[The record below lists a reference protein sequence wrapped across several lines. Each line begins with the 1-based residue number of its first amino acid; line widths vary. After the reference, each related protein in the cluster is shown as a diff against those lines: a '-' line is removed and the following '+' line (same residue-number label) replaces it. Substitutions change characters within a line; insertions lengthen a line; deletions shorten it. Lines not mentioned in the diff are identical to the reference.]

1 MLQKKL
7 ILGAH
12 YHFVKTYKN
21 MPIALAIAGFIFLVI
36 LSGIFTVR
44 QQSAAIVERF
54 GQFYAIKQAGL
65 QFKIPFFDRIAGRVS
80 LKVQQLDV
88 MVETKTKDNVFVKLK
103 VSVQFLVNP
112 NSVYDAFYKLENPY
126 EQINAYV
133 FDVVRAEVPKLK
145 LDDVFERK
153 DDIAVAIKR
162 ELEEAM
168 NDYGYGIVK
177 ALVTDID
184 PDHTVKNAM
193 NRINAAEREKLAA
206 EYEGEA
212 ERIRIVA
219 KARAEAE
226 SKRLQGQGIADQR
239 REIAKGLEESVD
251 ILNRVG
257 INSQE
262 ASALI
267 VVTQHYDTLQSLGE
281 NANSNLIMLPN
292 APSAASDMLSD
303 MTASFAASQQ
313 VGEKIRERNKQLSL
327 EKPKEKVVEKHQ

>member
-1 MLQKKL
+1 MGLEIL
-7 ILGAH
+7 IPLL
-12 YHFVKTYKN
+12 F
-21 MPIALAIAGFIFLVI
+21 LFFII
-36 LSGIFTVR
+36 TSGIFTVK
-44 QQSAAIVERF
+44 QQTAALVERL
-54 GQFYAIKQAGL
+54 GRYHSTKRAGL
-65 QFKIPFFDRIAGRVS
+65 QFKIPFLDRVAGRIN
-80 LKVQQLDV
+80 LKIQQLDV
-88 MVETKTKDNVFVKLK
+88 LVETKTKDNVFVKLK
-103 VSVQFLVNP
+103 VSVQFFVIP
-112 NSVYDAFYKLENPY
+112 EKIYDAFYKLENPY
-126 EQINAYV
+126 EQITAYV
-133 FDVVRAEVPKLK
+133 FDVVRAEVPKMK

-153 DDIAVAIKR
+153 DDIAIAIRR

-184 PDHTVKNAM
+184 PDHTVKTSM

-219 KARAEAE
+219 KAKAEAE

-267 VVTQHYDTLQSLGE
+267 VVTQHYDTLQAMGE
-281 NANSNLIMLPN
+281 TSRSNLIMLPN
-292 APSAASDMLSD
+292 APSAGADMLAQ
-303 MTASFAASQQ
+303 MTASFVASQQ
-313 VGEKIRERNKQLSL
+313 LGEEMKKGNL
-327 EKPKEKVVEKHQ
+327 ELDSPRKEKVKIKREE